1 MKSNSRDKVIINSH
15 LKDLNPLFVGSE
27 KCESGHSYGPNVR
40 KYTLIHYVVAGK
52 GIVYKKGEVYP
63 VRAGEA
69 FLIHPNEI
77 VTYTADEV
85 DPWYYQW
92 VAFDGELTEKLI
104 QLPTVIDFPSGLIQ
118 EMLEAVE
125 QELPAYRVT
134 ALLYRMYAELFEGKK
149 TRHHYVRRVQDYIR
163 ALYMKPIRVEE
174 IAQEMNLDRRYLS
187 RLFKEKMGQSIQEYL
202 ITVRLEE
209 AQRYLEEGFSVEES
223 AVLCGYEDA
232 CNFSKM
238 FKRRF
243 GVSPLYWKRDRS

>member
-1 MKSNSRDKVIINSH
+1 MKSNSRDKVILNSH
-15 LKDLNPLFVGSE
+15 LQDLNPLFVGSE
-27 KCESGHSYGPNVR
+27 KCESGYSYGPNVR

-52 GIVYKKGEVYP
+52 GVVDKKGERYP
-63 VRAGEA
+63 VHAGQA

-77 VTYTADEV
+77 VTYTADKT

-92 VAFDGELTEKLI
+92 VAFDGTLTEKLT
-104 QLPTVIDFPSGLIQ
+104 QLPVVIEFPGGLMQ
-118 EMLEAVE
+118 EMLEAAE
-125 QELPAYRVT
+125 KELPSYRVT
-134 ALLYRMYAELFEGKK
+134 ELLYRMYAELFEGKK

-187 RLFKEKMGQSIQEYL
+187 RLFKEKTGQSIQEYL

-209 AQRYLEEGFSVEES
+209 SQRYLEEGFSVEES
-223 AVLCGYEDA
+223 ALLCGYEDA

>member
-1 MKSNSRDKVIINSH
+1 MKSNSQDKVILNSH
-15 LKDLNPLFVGSE
+15 LQDLNPLFVGSE
-27 KCESGHSYGPNVR
+27 KCEPGHSYGPNVR

-52 GIVYKKGEVYP
+52 GVVDKKGDIYP
-63 VRAGEA
+63 VHAGQA

-77 VTYTADEV
+77 VTYTADET

-92 VAFDGELTEKLI
+92 VAFDGTLTEKLT
-104 QLPTVIDFPSGLIQ
+104 QLPVVLEFPGGLIQ
-118 EMLEAVE
+118 EMLEEVDK
-125 QELPAYRVT
+125 ELPSYRVT

-187 RLFKEKMGQSIQEYL
+187 RLFKEKTGQSVQYYL

-209 AQRYLEEGFSVEES
+209 SQRYLEEGFSVE
-223 AVLCGYEDA
+223 
-232 CNFSKM
+232 
-238 FKRRF
+238 
-243 GVSPLYWKRDRS
+243 